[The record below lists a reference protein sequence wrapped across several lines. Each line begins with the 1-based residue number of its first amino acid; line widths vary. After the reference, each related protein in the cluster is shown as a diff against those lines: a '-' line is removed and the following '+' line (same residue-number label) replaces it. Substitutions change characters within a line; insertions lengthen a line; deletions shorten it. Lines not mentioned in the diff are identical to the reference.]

1 LGCGIA
7 GGVRRV
13 NARVIG
19 LVDPTAL
26 RKFGARVA
34 IDDFG
39 TGYSSLGALRY
50 LPAGTLK
57 IV

>member
-1 LGCGIA
+1 M
-7 GGVRRV
+7 

-19 LVDPTAL
+19 LVDPTL